1 MGSLYIKGTR
11 AMNHLIIAH
20 LTESVTVNEL
30 KLFSRLFYRSKMA
43 PKSDLLFI
51 FPSKSILFEKTIAE
65 EHNSFLKI
73 FYSYQKNNSTSDFDT
88 THSKISN
95 KKANE
100 SAEPIWGRK
109 IHSNFSEENDITE
122 STRMSYGSVVGFYA
136 DELDP
141 ENSLTGFLDNVP
153 MSLRRWACYPML
165 LGRIRRN
172 FKHIMLV
179 DLKEILLLGDSLSRV
194 KNLGQDS
201 VLVSRITHSN
211 VLSKH
216 GRKKLENIQSNGK
229 RQASSAIIIGGARGV
244 RRLSNAMLTEIV
256 REALERKKKNSV
268 TESVLF
274 NQLVGNEFILKNVEL
289 IFGESIAELSSL
301 TELDKNSASSLM
313 FMSQSSMV
321 RRGNSN
327 VDVTSFF
334 KRYLRSFPLDSTAYG
349 DC

>member
-1 MGSLYIKGTR
+1 
-11 AMNHLIIAH
+11 MNDLIIAH

-30 KLFSRLFYRSKMA
+30 KLFTRLFYRSKIA
-43 PKSDLLFI
+43 SRSDLLFI
-51 FPSKSILFEKTIAE
+51 LPSKSIPFEKAVAE

-73 FYSYQKNNSTSDFDT
+73 LYSYQKSNSTSDFDT
-88 THSKISN
+88 TQFKISN

-109 IHSNFSEENDITE
+109 IRSNFSQFDHNTE
-122 STRMSYGSVVGFYA
+122 STRLSYGSVVGFYA

-141 ENSLTGFLDNVP
+141 ENSLTGFLDRVP

-194 KNLGQDS
+194 KNLGLDS
-201 VLVSRITHSN
+201 VLVSTITQST
-211 VLSKH
+211 VVSKH
-216 GRKKLENIQSNGK
+216 GRKKLEKIQANGK
-229 RQASSAIIIGGARGV
+229 KQASPAIIVGGARGV

-256 REALERKKKNSV
+256 REPLERKKKNSV
-268 TESVLF
+268 TESVLL

-301 TELDKNSASSLM
+301 TELDKNSDSSLM
-313 FMSQSSMV
+313 FVSKFSIV
-321 RRGNSN
+321 RRGNNN
-327 VDVTSFF
+327 VDVSSFF
-334 KRYLRSFPLDSTAYG
+334 KKYLCSFPLDSTAYG